1 MYINSITNGGGN
13 LISKSRK
20 IITEIVV
27 YKQGNVYI
35 KNIHS
40 STTKKSGTNKS
51 HNKHELL
58 RTRYLSSKDSCDYI
72 FSLIII
78 DYWLV

>member
-40 STTKKSGTNKS
+40 STTKKSGTNK
-51 HNKHELL
+51 
-58 RTRYLSSKDSCDYI
+58 
-72 FSLIII
+72 
-78 DYWLV
+78 